1 MSLHINRFV
10 DAIKAVEARGGRDL
24 TMSLRDAK
32 DLHSDITKLL
42 LSLERM
48 REALVRPQSTG
59 QQDVTV
65 VEWSGGNFK
74 NS

>member
-10 DAIKAVEARGGRDL
+10 DAIKAAESRGQRDL

-42 LSLERM
+42 LTLEGMRSQKSLAKE
-48 REALVRPQSTG
+48 QTI
-59 QQDVTV
+59 TV
-65 VEWSGGNFK
+65 EMSGGSFK
-74 NS
+74 ST

>member
-10 DAIKAVEARGGRDL
+10 DAIKAAESRGQRDL

-42 LSLERM
+42 LTLEGM
-48 REALVRPQSTG
+48 RGQTIQSQEET
-59 QQDVTV
+59 VTV
-65 VEWSGGNFK
+65 ALSGGSFK
-74 NS
+74 ST

>member
-10 DAIKAVEARGGRDL
+10 DAIKAAESRGQRDL

-42 LSLERM
+42 LTLEGM
-48 REALVRPQSTG
+48 RNQKTVAKQETST
-59 QQDVTV
+59 
-65 VEWSGGNFK
+65 VELSGGSFK
-74 NS
+74 TT